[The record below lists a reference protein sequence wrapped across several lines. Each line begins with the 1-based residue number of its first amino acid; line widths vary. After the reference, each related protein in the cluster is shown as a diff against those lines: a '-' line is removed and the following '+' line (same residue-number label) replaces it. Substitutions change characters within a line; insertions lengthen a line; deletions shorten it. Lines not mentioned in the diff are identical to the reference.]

1 VEFGLAV
8 SLPWEQCGDPFDD
21 LENSTAARIFISFTM
36 TILRWTAYNA
46 PMVRLPSPVPIPFS
60 PLQHSRVC
68 FFLAVILFALAAGSI
83 YWNESAHY
91 RIYLALGLVFAVLG
105 IAPLVMHALQHKS
118 K

>member
-1 VEFGLAV
+1 
-8 SLPWEQCGDPFDD
+8 
-21 LENSTAARIFISFTM
+21 M
-36 TILRWTAYNA
+36 TILRSTAYNA
-46 PMVRLPSPVPIPFS
+46 RMARLQSPVPILLS

-68 FFLAVILFALAAGSI
+68 FFLAVILFVLAAGSV

-105 IAPLVMHALQHKS
+105 IAPLVVHALQHKT